1 MDKARKH
8 LDNKATRE
16 EFEKLSSPPRPFL
29 NSSLELHPDDPLLQ
43 EEEEMEN
50 KEAPIGDG

>member
-29 NSSLELHPDDPLLQ
+29 NISLELHPDDPLLQ
-43 EEEEMEN
+43 EEEEKEN